1 MSMYYKIII
10 IIDDD
15 DDNCEIIQNR
25 STDIVCVCMLCIYS
39 KIIGTGHHRNQ
50 QIVII
55 HNLQTESRINLDK
68 EKTYPIAFGSLFSQ
82 QQQRK
87 K

>member
-1 MSMYYKIII
+1 
-10 IIDDD
+10 
-15 DDNCEIIQNR
+15 
-25 STDIVCVCMLCIYS
+25 MLCIYS